1 MPSHGPAARL
11 RATLSCLAGQGP
23 GTPPFEVVV
32 VDDNPGPAGD
42 DPRAAGGSPEPV
54 ADSPGPAGGH
64 PGPAGGG
71 AATPAAVAREL
82 ARQLPVR
89 VVRGPLRGRA
99 AARNAGAAAARGARL
114 VFLDDDVLVGPDFL
128 AAHAE
133 AADPDAFTHG
143 QTRELPTA
151 ARLLR
156 SLEGGSPEDVRQAR
170 AALGP
175 APAPA
180 PAGPAPAAPPPAG
193 PAAHRRLVAN
203 ALERTVEAMAG
214 GALPDVAPWLGFV
227 GANTAVDRDRWRR
240 AGGFDEDFG
249 HTWGCEDLEF
259 GFRLHAAGVRRALA
273 AGALGIHLSHARPG
287 RWEQHHVNLTRFR
300 ALHPHASV
308 HALGALLG
316 PGGTP
321 GEYVRAV
328 VTATDAPV
336 RGGAR

>member
-1 MPSHGPAARL
+1 MPSRGPAVRL

-23 GTPPFEVVV
+23 GTPSFEVLV
-32 VDDNPGPAGD
+32 VDDNPGPAG
-42 DPRAAGGSPEPV
+42 G
-54 ADSPGPAGGH
+54 SPGPAGDD
-64 PGPAGGG
+64 PGPAGDGT
-71 AATPAAVAREL
+71 TPAAVAGEL
-82 ARQLPVR
+82 ARHLPVR

-128 AAHAE
+128 TAHAE
-133 AADPDAFTHG
+133 AADPDTFTHG
-143 QTRELPTA
+143 RTRELPTA
-151 ARLLR
+151 ARLLK
-156 SLEGGSPEDVRQAR
+156 SLEGGSPEDARRAR

-175 APAPA
+175 APALA
-180 PAGPAPAAPPPAG
+180 PSG

-203 ALERTVEAMAG
+203 ALERTIEAMAG

-249 HTWGCEDLEF
+249 VTWGCEDLEF
-259 GFRLHAAGVRRALA
+259 GFRLHAAGLRRTLA
-273 AGALGIHLSHARPG
+273 ADALGVHLSHARPG
-287 RWEQHHVNLTRFR
+287 RWEQHHRNLTRFR
-300 ALHPHASV
+300 ALHPRPSV
-308 HALGALLG
+308 HALEALLG

-328 VTATDAPV
+328 AAATDATV
-336 RGGAR
+336 RGGTR

>member
-1 MPSHGPAARL
+1 MPSRGPAARL

-23 GTPPFEVVV
+23 GTPPFEVLV
-32 VDDNPGPAGD
+32 VDDNPGPAG
-42 DPRAAGGSPEPV
+42 GG
-54 ADSPGPAGGH
+54 PGPASND
-64 PGPAGGG
+64 PGPGGEG
-71 AATPAAVAREL
+71 TVTPAAVAGEL
-82 ARQLPVR
+82 ARELPVR
-89 VVRGPLRGRA
+89 LLPGPLRGRA

-128 AAHAE
+128 TAHAE

-143 QTRELPTA
+143 RTRELPTA

-156 SLEGGSPEDVRQAR
+156 SVEGGNPEDVRRAR

-175 APAPA
+175 ATAPA
-180 PAGPAPAAPPPAG
+180 QAQAQAG

-240 AGGFDEDFG
+240 AGGFDEGFG

-259 GFRLHAAGVRRALA
+259 GFRLHAAGVRRTLA
-273 AGALGIHLSHARPG
+273 ADALGVHLSHARPG
-287 RWEQHHVNLTRFR
+287 RWEQHHRNLTRFR

-308 HALGALLG
+308 HALEALLG

-328 VTATDAPV
+328 AAAADAPA